1 MLNKH
6 VETETHLPFHSLNL
20 TRAFDYCM
28 VLKENGP
35 KLFAALLDLKIT
47 IAFLFIDGV
56 KYAPDFNALNRKDG
70 INILEDEALFNK
82 KMKMLH
88 HNIDLAIR
96 YRAFYDKFMGVTV
109 MLLKPIKYEDYN
121 NAKSRKKLF
130 PDLVKGLLDDK
141 SIATLIEQVT
151 YLDDNYRTPEVHQ
164 TGSMR
169 TWVLTSQDLFLDKQ
183 LNLMNYFHWVLGYAD
198 WIDDVT
204 KENSKK

>member
-1 MLNKH
+1 
-6 VETETHLPFHSLNL
+6 
-20 TRAFDYCM
+20 M

-56 KYAPDFNALNRKDG
+56 KYAPDFNALNRKDRT
-70 INILEDEALFNK
+70 NILEDEVLFNK
-82 KMKMLH
+82 KIKILH

-96 YRAFYDKFMGVTV
+96 YRAFYDKFMGVAV

-130 PDLVKGLLDDK
+130 PNLVKGLLDDK
-141 SIATLIEQVT
+141 SITTLIEQVT

-198 WIDDVT
+198 WIDEVT